1 MFSTMNITHTL
12 NTLTRGFSPLLS
24 VSAHKQNVAPKV
36 IRRERF
42 TMKHN
47 KSRQMQTRICFNCT
61 ARISETTTTANEPPA
76 LSAALM
82 CVQAHLLT
90 RCLSATR
97 HSSHS
102 SPFDPAAAAAAAAAA
117 DVDVADV
124 LAYRPSSPPAP
135 LPAIDRRG
143 FVPTPAALN

>member
-1 MFSTMNITHTL
+1 MD
-12 NTLTRGFSPLLS
+12 LT
-24 VSAHKQNVAPKV
+24 V

-42 TMKHN
+42 TMQHN
-47 KSRQMQTRICFNCT
+47 KSRKDADSDLFQVHGTHLGNNN
-61 ARISETTTTANEPPA
+61 SSSNEPPA

-90 RCLSATR
+90 CCLSATR

-102 SPFDPAAAAAAAAAA
+102 SPFDPAAAVAAAA
-117 DVDVADV
+117 DVDVDVADV
-124 LAYRPSSPPAP
+124 VAYRPPSPPP
-135 LPAIDRRG
+135 LPAIDQRG

>member
-1 MFSTMNITHTL
+1 
-12 NTLTRGFSPLLS
+12 
-24 VSAHKQNVAPKV
+24 
-36 IRRERF
+36 
-42 TMKHN
+42 
-47 KSRQMQTRICFNCT
+47 MQTRICFNCT
-61 ARISETTTTANEPPA
+61 ARISESTTTANEPPA

-117 DVDVADV
+117 ADVEVADV

>member
-1 MFSTMNITHTL
+1 
-12 NTLTRGFSPLLS
+12 
-24 VSAHKQNVAPKV
+24 
-36 IRRERF
+36 
-42 TMKHN
+42 
-47 KSRQMQTRICFNCT
+47 MQTRICFNCT

-90 RCLSATR
+90 CCLSTTR

-102 SPFDPAAAAAAAAAA
+102 SPFDPAAAVAAAATA
-117 DVDVADV
+117 DVDVPDV
-124 LAYRPSSPPAP
+124 VAYRPSSPPAP
-135 LPAIDRRG
+135 LPAIDRQG